1 MKNARFSFA
10 KLKSFNI
17 FIIVTLLIALG
28 VFLVMIQRG
37 FVFRRSAAASSVPAN
52 IQNALRKGGAAL
64 VFGWYDGTKLHEF
77 DNELPIIASAGAG
90 HVRLSMSMNI
100 LENGTTGKVNDS
112 IYQELLSFI
121 NKAWSNGLVTTID
134 NHNTGLTEPGSSDW
148 TENYMWGIGNSAV
161 EARHTSLMVDL
172 ATRLSRDVPT
182 DRFIIQPANEPI
194 GQSNWYT
201 YQSQLYTKMR
211 AACPQCT
218 IMVMARDWQ
227 GIEATELELN
237 VSSFTGPFI
246 VDVHYYEP
254 LGISHCAYPGQ
265 PNNCPG
271 RQYPG
276 TYERWSGGPTMYYDR
291 SSIENQFMP
300 LFNWAQQRGVFLN
313 VGEFGTAAALDQTTR
328 ARYLGDLVSIFKSH
342 GAGFTV
348 WEWMQNF
355 GVKQHPQVVSALFSG
370 VPTTPNPS
378 SAPVTPGPTNPPG
391 SNNTPV
397 PTSVSTPVPTSAP
410 TGGCR
415 TVCNYED
422 PDMCPAGSEWAGYQ
436 NTYANNVVTVCS
448 SAAPVP
454 TPTGGTGGGGSVPS
468 GGKGFTGEYYSGKNF
483 NNLVFSRIDQK
494 IDFNWGLNQPDTR
507 LTADN
512 FSVRWTGSITPT
524 LSGVYNFFVTADDG
538 VRLRVNGDLIIDQ
551 WKNQSAVEHI
561 GSKSLTAGQS
571 VSIVM
576 EYYED
581 TQNAIAKLSWSAPI
595 EAGEQLLDGSLVFT
609 TGATNPPAATPVPV
623 TPAPTSGGGNQQPT
637 PTPSTPATL
646 HGLRGNYYNNIDF
659 TSLVLSRI
667 DPTVNFNWHV
677 LSPDWSIGRD
687 TFSVEWTGSVLAPH
701 SGRYTFFTQSD
712 DGVRLWLND
721 QLVIDNWRDQQ
732 FTERW
737 YSVYLQQGKL
747 YPIKIRYY
755 ENTGQAAMKLWWWH
769 ENFGKQII
777 PSDYLFTR

>member
-1 MKNARFSFA
+1 MKNARFSIA
-10 KLKSFNI
+10 KLKSFNV

-28 VFLVMIQRG
+28 VFLIMIQRG

-77 DNELPIIASAGAG
+77 DNELPVIASAGAG

-100 LENGTTGKVNDS
+100 LENGTSGKVNDT

-121 NKAWSNGLVTTID
+121 NKAWSNGLVTTVD

-148 TENYMWGIGNSAV
+148 TENYMWGIGNSAI

-172 ATRLSRDVPT
+172 ATRLNRDVPT
-182 DRFIIQPANEPI
+182 DRFVIQPANEPI

-201 YQSQLYTKMR
+201 YQNQLYTKMR

-291 SSIENQFMP
+291 ANIENQFMP

-313 VGEFGTAAALDQTTR
+313 VGEFGTADALDQTTR
-328 ARYLGDLVSIFKSH
+328 TKYIADMVSIFRSH
-342 GAGFTV
+342 GAGYTV
-348 WEWMQNF
+348 WEWNKNF
-355 GVKQHPQVVSALFSG
+355 GVKQHPQVVQTLFGGSG
-370 VPTTPNPS
+370 ATIVPVP
-378 SAPVTPGPTNPPG
+378 TPGPTTPKPSTAPTPTPVAG
-391 SNNTPV
+391 TTPKPATPTPV
-397 PTSVSTPVPTSAP
+397 PTGGGTPS
-410 TGGCR
+410 
-415 TVCNYED
+415 
-422 PDMCPAGSEWAGYQ
+422 
-436 NTYANNVVTVCS
+436 
-448 SAAPVP
+448 
-454 TPTGGTGGGGSVPS
+454 GTGG
-468 GGKGFTGEYYSGKNF
+468 FTGQYYSGNDF
-483 NNLVFSRIDQK
+483 NNLVFTRTDQK
-494 IDFNWGLNQPDTR
+494 IDFEWGWNAPDSR
-507 LTADN
+507 LGVDN
-512 FSVRWTGSITPT
+512 FSVRWTGSITPSV
-524 LSGVYNFFVTADDG
+524 SGVYNFFVRVDDG
-538 VRLRVNGDLIIDQ
+538 VRLWVNGDLIIDQ
-551 WKNQSAVEHI
+551 WKVQAPTDYT

-571 VSIVM
+571 VEIKM
-576 EYYED
+576 EYFEN
-581 TQNAIAKLSWSAPI
+581 TQDAVAKLSWSAPI

-637 PTPSTPATL
+637 PTPSAPATL

-667 DPTVNFNWHV
+667 DPTINFNWHV
-677 LSPDWSIGRD
+677 LMPDWSMGRD
-687 TFSVEWTGSVLAPH
+687 TFSIEWTGSVLAPY
-701 SGRYTFFTQSD
+701 SGRYTFFTQAD

-732 FTERW
+732 FTEKW